1 MCKKKIMSSCLVAC
15 MLFLAACSKETHL
28 SLSETETDTLY
39 VSAEGTLELANVEE
53 FASDQYKED
62 ELKSFI
68 EDTIQTYEETGTD
81 RKGTITMKDF
91 EVKNKMAKVLLAID
105 NAETYT
111 AFQGEELQYLTSENI
126 ANNLVLPENFKKAS
140 DGKTIEKQ
148 DVLKEKGLKYL
159 IIEEN
164 LCVKVEG
171 TIKYYSD
178 AMLTGDSEIQT
189 TGEKVAVIIY
199 E

>member
-1 MCKKKIMSSCLVAC
+1 MCKRKIMSSCLAAC
-15 MLFLAACSKETHL
+15 MLFLAACSEDTHI
-28 SLSETETDTLY
+28 SLAETETDTLY

-68 EDTIQTYEETGTD
+68 EETIQMYEESETD
-81 RKGTITMKDF
+81 KKGTVTMKDF
-91 EVKNKMAKVLLAID
+91 EVKNKMAKVLLAMD
-105 NAETYT
+105 NAETYA

-126 ANNLVLPENFKKAS
+126 ADNLVLPESFKKAS

>member
-1 MCKKKIMSSCLVAC
+1 MCKKKIVSSCLAVC
-15 MLFLAACSKETHL
+15 MLFLAACSNDTHI

-53 FASDQYKED
+53 FSAEQYKED
-62 ELKSFI
+62 ELKTFI
-68 EDTIQTYEETGTD
+68 EESVQTYKAAGAD
-81 RKGTITMKDF
+81 REDSITMKDF
-91 EVKNKMAKVLLAID
+91 EVKNKMAKVLLAMD

-111 AFQGEELQYLTSENI
+111 AFQGEELQFLTSENI
-126 ANNLVLPENFKKAS
+126 ADNLVLPESFKKAS

-148 DVLKEKGLKYL
+148 AVLKEKGLKYL
-159 IIEEN
+159 IVEEN
-164 LCVKVEG
+164 LCVRVEG
-171 TIKYYSD
+171 AIKYYSD

-189 TGEKVAVIIY
+189 TGEKVAVIIF